1 MNQLTYDEQQMVAIY
16 YADTRTETIQMMEEM
31 RSVLGADEPELQAL
45 TDSTLQKL
53 HTMTDAEFDAVDVIP
68 DFGDT
73 VYG

>member
-53 HTMTDAEFDAVDVIP
+53 HAMTDAEFDAVDVIP